1 MTGTGAVTAID
12 LGATSGR
19 VMLAR
24 VGPGRITMRQ
34 VARFA
39 NDPLPLWHGERE
51 ALHWDLPGLYRHI
64 GRGLAEAARLEPGLL
79 GAGIDSWAVDYGLL
93 RHGAPLG
100 LPYHYR
106 DTRSAAGVDAVHA
119 VVDRAELYR
128 RNGLQFLPFTTIYQL
143 AADKES
149 GTLDFAEEALLI
161 PDLLGYWL
169 TGTRV
174 TERTN
179 ASTTGLL
186 GLDGRWDHEIRTRL
200 GLPDLFPGVAEPGTI
215 LGPVLPG
222 VASVFGLDRAFT
234 LSTVAS
240 HDTASAV
247 AAVPMAPDSA
257 AYISCGTWGLVGV
270 ELSAPLLSAAGRAAN
285 FTNEA
290 GLDGRTRYLRNVMGL
305 WLLSESVRY
314 WQRADRTV
322 DLARLLAAAADAPAP
337 AAVFDVDDPV
347 FLTPGDMPARIAD
360 WYTTRDLPVPDGPVP
375 MVRAIVE
382 SLAAAF
388 AAGVRAAGDLTGRPV
403 RTIHLVG
410 GGARNRLLCRLLAAH
425 AGVPVLAGPVEATS
439 LGNILVQART
449 HGLLHGDVDALR
461 AEVAAAFP
469 PHRYEPTVE
478 PVRRAG

>member
-1 MTGTGAVTAID
+1 MSGTGAVAAVD

-24 VGPGRITMRQ
+24 VGPGRIAMRQ

-39 NDPLPLWHGERE
+39 NDPLPLWHGARE

-79 GAGIDSWAVDYGLL
+79 GAGIDSWAIDYGLF
-93 RHGAPLG
+93 RQGAPLG

-106 DTRSAAGVDAVHA
+106 DTRSTAGVDAVHA
-119 VVDRAELYR
+119 VVDQAELYH

-143 AADKES
+143 AAEQLSGALES
-149 GTLDFAEEALLI
+149 ADEALLI

-169 TGTRV
+169 TGARV
-174 TERTN
+174 AERTN

-186 GLDGRWDHEIRTRL
+186 GLDGRWDDEVRIRL
-200 GLPDLFPGVAEPGTI
+200 GLPGLFPDVVEPGTT

-222 VASVFGLDRAFT
+222 IAAAFGLDRAFT

-247 AAVPMAPDSA
+247 AAVPMASDAA
-257 AYISCGTWGLVGV
+257 AYVSCGTWGLVGV
-270 ELSAPLLSAAGRAAN
+270 ELPAPLVSAPGRAAN

-305 WLLSESVRY
+305 WLLSESVRH
-314 WQRADRTV
+314 WQRTDSTV
-322 DLARLLAAAADAPAP
+322 DLSRLLAAATDAPAP
-337 AAVFDVDDPV
+337 ADVFDVNDPV
-347 FLTPGDMPARIAD
+347 FLTPGDMPTRIAD
-360 WYTTRDLPVPDGPVP
+360 WYAARELPVPASPVV

-388 AAGVRAAGDLTGRPV
+388 AAGVRVAAELTGVPV

-410 GGARNRLLCRLLAAH
+410 GGARNRLLCRLLAEH

-469 PHRYEPTVE
+469 PQRYVPRTESVKK
-478 PVRRAG
+478 AG

>member
-1 MTGTGAVTAID
+1 MSGTGAVAAVD

-24 VGPGRITMRQ
+24 IGPGRIAMWQ

-39 NDPLPLWHGERE
+39 NDPLPLWQGERE

-64 GRGLAEAARLEPGLL
+64 GCGLAEAARAEPGLL
-79 GAGIDSWAVDYGLL
+79 GAGIDSWAIDYGLL
-93 RHGAPLG
+93 RQGAPLG

-106 DTRSAAGVDAVHA
+106 DTRSTAGVDAVHA
-119 VVDRAELYR
+119 VVDQAELYH

-143 AADKES
+143 AAERLTGALES
-149 GTLDFAEEALLI
+149 ADEALLI

-186 GLDGRWDHEIRTRL
+186 GLDGRWDHEVRTRL
-200 GLPDLFPGVAEPGTI
+200 GLPALFPDVVEPGTT

-222 VASVFGLDRAFT
+222 IAAAFGLDRAFT

-247 AAVPMAPDSA
+247 AAVPMAPDAA
-257 AYISCGTWGLVGV
+257 AYVSCGTWGLVGV
-270 ELSAPLLSAAGRAAN
+270 ELPAPLVSASGRAAN

-305 WLLSESVRY
+305 WLLSESVRH
-314 WQRADRTV
+314 WQRTDPTV
-322 DLARLLAAAADAPAP
+322 ELSRLLAAAADAPAP

-360 WYTTRDLPVPDGPVP
+360 WYTTRDLPVPEGPVP
-375 MVRAIVE
+375 VVRAIVE

-388 AAGVRAAGDLTGRPV
+388 AAGVRTAQELTGIPV

-410 GGARNRLLCRLLAAH
+410 GGARNRLLCRLLAEH

-449 HGLLHGDVDALR
+449 HGLLHGDVNALR

-469 PHRYEPTVE
+469 PQRYEPTAE
-478 PVRRAG
+478 PVRKAG